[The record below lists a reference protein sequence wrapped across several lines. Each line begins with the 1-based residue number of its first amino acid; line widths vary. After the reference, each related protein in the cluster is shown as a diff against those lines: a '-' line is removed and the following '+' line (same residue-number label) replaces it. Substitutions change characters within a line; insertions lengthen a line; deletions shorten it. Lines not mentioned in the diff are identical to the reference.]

1 LPGLPTR
8 RIGTVRSHAALVEVA
23 TTLTAPVL
31 AVVGATVVAFLVRY
45 ALVTFVSPHVVT
57 GPDGS
62 DAVAL
67 VGLGR
72 FLVSGAARLV
82 VLSSRRTAL
91 VGGLSVLAGG
101 TALVAV
107 AGDTT
112 AVLAAV
118 ALLSAGEGAFDPVAD
133 DLVTAS
139 APTAVRGRVVALL
152 EVGETGAVAAPV
164 VVGAVLAASSFRT
177 TFLVAGLLVA
187 TAASATGDAVGR
199 AGPAADSGA
208 GSG

>member
-1 LPGLPTR
+1 
-8 RIGTVRSHAALVEVA
+8 
-23 TTLTAPVL
+23 
-31 AVVGATVVAFLVRY
+31 
-45 ALVTFVSPHVVT
+45 
-57 GPDGS
+57 
-62 DAVAL
+62 
-67 VGLGR
+67 
-72 FLVSGAARLV
+72 
-82 VLSSRRTAL
+82 

-112 AVLAAV
+112 TVLAAV

-152 EVGETGAVAAPV
+152 EVGETGAVAAAPV
-164 VVGAVLAASSFRT
+164 VIRAVLAASSFHT

-187 TAASATGDAVGR
+187 TAASATGGAVGR
-199 AGPAADSGA
+199 AGPAADSGE